1 MLEFL
6 TKLFSSDFMGHGYC
20 YLWKPEIVWL
30 HAISDTTIM
39 LSYYLI
45 PLALVYFVRKRRD
58 LPFHWM
64 FLMFGI
70 FIFGCGT
77 THLME
82 VWTLWHGTYR
92 LAGVIKAVTAVSSVA
107 TAALFV
113 HLVPEAVALPSPA
126 QLRAANQDLE
136 REIQERRRAE
146 QALHKAY
153 DEVETIVRART
164 AELARTNGQLQ
175 AEIVERKRAEE
186 KLRRSE
192 EFLAEGQRLSH
203 TGSWAWSVSSGE
215 IYWSE
220 ETYKIFEYERGVK
233 PTLELVFQRIHPE
246 DRDLVQQTIDRA
258 TNERINFEIEH
269 RFLMPDG
276 SVKYL
281 HVLAHAL
288 DPSSGDLEF
297 VGAVTDV
304 SQRKQAEQKFRGLLE
319 SAPDAMIVMNRHG
332 KIVLVNAQVE
342 KLFGYRR
349 DELLGREVEILV
361 PEKFRGPHP
370 QHRKE
375 FFAQPR
381 VRPMGEGLQLFGRRK
396 DGTEFPVEISLSPL
410 ETEEGTLVSGAVR
423 DVTERTRS
431 KEALRQAQADLT
443 HANRVSSMGE
453 LTASL
458 AHEVKQPIAAAITD
472 AKTCL
477 RWLSGDQPDLEEARA
492 AASRIVQDGRRAG
505 EIVNRVRLLFQKGT
519 LQGELV
525 DLNEIIR
532 EMIVLLHSE
541 ATQFAVL
548 VRTELAA
555 DLPQIIGD
563 RVQLQQ
569 VLMNLMM
576 NSIDAMKDVDGTR
589 ELTVQSQ
596 RGEDSQVL
604 ISVSD
609 TGMGLPP
616 QQADKIFNAFF
627 TTKTHGTGL
636 GLRIS
641 RSIVESHGGRL
652 WAADN
657 SPRGARF
664 CFTLPTKAEAH
675 DPVVSGDRTG
685 PEDGLHANNPVV

>member
-1 MLEFL
+1 MREFL
-6 TKLFSSDFMGHGYC
+6 IKLFSSDFMGHGYC

-30 HAISDTTIM
+30 HAISDSTIM

-164 AELARTNGQLQ
+164 AELARTNEQLQ

-220 ETYKIFEYERGVK
+220 ETYKIFENERGAK

-258 TNERINFEIEH
+258 TNERTNFDIEH
-269 RFLMPDG
+269 RLLMPDG

-281 HVLAHAL
+281 NVLAHAL
-288 DPSSGDLEF
+288 DPSSGELEF

-361 PEKFRGPHP
+361 PERFRGPHP

-410 ETEEGTLVSGAVR
+410 ETEEGTLVSAAVR

-472 AKTCL
+472 ANTCL

-519 LQGELV
+519 LQRELV

-532 EMIVLLHSE
+532 EMILLLRSE

-555 DLPQIIGD
+555 DLPQVTGD

-576 NSIDAMKDVDGTR
+576 NSIDAMKNVDGTR
-589 ELTVQSQ
+589 ELTVQLQ
-596 RGEDSQVL
+596 RGEDNQVL

-616 QQADKIFNAFF
+616 LQADKIFNAFF

-664 CFTLPTKAEAH
+664 CFTLPTTAEAH
-675 DPVVSGDRTG
+675 DSVVSGDRHWT
-685 PEDGLHANNPVV
+685 